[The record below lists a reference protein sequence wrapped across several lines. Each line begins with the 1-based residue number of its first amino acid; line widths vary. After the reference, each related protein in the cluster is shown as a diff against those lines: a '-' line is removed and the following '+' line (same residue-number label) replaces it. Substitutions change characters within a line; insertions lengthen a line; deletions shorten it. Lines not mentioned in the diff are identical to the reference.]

1 MPIAFGP
8 MPGPR
13 QKHDGSIQAHG
24 RETFRTGIIK
34 FKSSKTFLQGLFP
47 TTKFSWQTPGTI
59 AFCTWFC
66 NTIDNMQWLGGSGY
80 SFTGLYIHGVKY
92 TLEDGTT
99 REGSYLPILWENLA
113 DPVCCSHLQTS
124 YAQLYHRR
132 NHVHAQLT
140 LLKTDCFR
148 PRRTWHA
155 KTLLRD
161 RYSHSL

>member
-47 TTKFSWQTPGTI
+47 TTKFTWQTPGTI
-59 AFCTWFC
+59 AYCTWFC

-80 SFTGLYIHGVKY
+80 SFTGMYVHGVRY

-99 REGSYLPILWENLA
+99 KEGSYLPILWENLA
-113 DPVCCSHLQTS
+113 DPVRTPFCHKPTSHSSQLQTS
-124 YAQLYHRR
+124 FLCH
-132 NHVHAQLT
+132 NHIYTQ
-140 LLKTDCFR
+140 
-148 PRRTWHA
+148 
-155 KTLLRD
+155 
-161 RYSHSL
+161 S